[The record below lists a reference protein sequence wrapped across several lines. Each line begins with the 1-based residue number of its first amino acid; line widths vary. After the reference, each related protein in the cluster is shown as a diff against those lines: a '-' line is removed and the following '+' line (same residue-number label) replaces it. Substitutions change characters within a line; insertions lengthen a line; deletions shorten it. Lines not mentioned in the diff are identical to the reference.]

1 MQRITFGGAGLAGF
15 PEDSDSAY
23 LKLVFTSPSEAPMAL
38 RSRIR
43 RYLGRKSFAVRSY
56 TVRRYDPVA
65 RRLDID
71 FVLHD
76 HSGVASSWA
85 RGAKVGDVLPAHGP
99 GPKKLVGMGADWFLI
114 IGDMSALPAISA
126 NLERLPPTA
135 RGYALIEILDEADR
149 QELDAPPGMEL
160 RWLVNPNA
168 ESSAD
173 TVLEA
178 VRALPWHEARCEA
191 WLAGELE
198 TVRRVRSFLKKERG
212 VSREQMYASSYWQL
226 GRTDEQHRQA
236 KSVDQ
241 MEAAAD

>member
-1 MQRITFGGAGLAGF
+1 MANVSPRILTVENTVRLTPHMQRITFGGAGLAGF

-114 IGDMSALPAISA
+114 IGDMSALPAIST

-149 QELDAPPGMEL
+149 QELDAPPGMGS
-160 RWLVNPNA
+160 A
-168 ESSAD
+168 ESGSSRPVTRCTSDSRCSRGGRSVIGAPVSGSSKHSAGRL
-173 TVLEA
+173 VVA
-178 VRALPWHEARCEA
+178 RATRNRLLSCAP
-191 WLAGELE
+191 
-198 TVRRVRSFLKKERG
+198 
-212 VSREQMYASSYWQL
+212 
-226 GRTDEQHRQA
+226 
-236 KSVDQ
+236 
-241 MEAAAD
+241 